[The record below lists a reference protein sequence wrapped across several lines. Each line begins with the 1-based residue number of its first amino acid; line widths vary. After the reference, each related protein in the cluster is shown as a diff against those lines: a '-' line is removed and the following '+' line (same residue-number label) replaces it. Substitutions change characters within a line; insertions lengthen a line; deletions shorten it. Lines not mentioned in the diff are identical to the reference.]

1 MLKKHKGIAK
11 WKKNLKI
18 SHNISW
24 LRKKNGITKKQMAAL
39 LGISVRSLSKIE
51 KGETCRKLNLTTIFD
66 IMCIFN
72 ISAND
77 LFNIRLEDI

>member
-1 MLKKHKGIAK
+1 MEKEFENIT
-11 WKKNLKI
+11 
-18 SHNISW
+18 HNISW
-24 LRKKNGITKKQMAAL
+24 LRKKNGIPKQQLAAL
-39 LGISVRSLSKIE
+39 LDISVRSLSKTE

-77 LFNIRLEDI
+77 LFNTRLEDI